1 MFNSRMDSVS
11 NIHRRWS
18 LTRLNPSSYKISYI
32 ISVLSATILI
42 FIFHM
47 YYTKTDQINLVISL
61 PLGIT
66 ALIGANFL
74 DFFALRGTPIN
85 KISKIVHVSAF
96 ANFLWVSTVSF
107 GIASDALFSKTGSS
121 VNYVIEGMLLAVGL
135 RIGILSSVFGASLRR
150 AIPVSFIQPL
160 IFLFTIVNSFVF
172 YHDALMYPIG
182 LGFGFTLVM
191 LAIIWSI
198 IADRAGRPAIRSTFG
213 ILQAFLAAWTDNKA
227 DKMEEIAESKA
238 QNRVVTTFIT
248 KFKRLNSKEISIIL
262 PDVHP
267 GPFNPIGGSN
277 LPYVLYELF
286 SKNALVMHSVSDH
299 SLNIPSKI
307 EVERYVQT
315 LSKATIL
322 EKSNVCTIPVQI
334 NIDKSIVTGIAF
346 GNVAVVIL
354 SLAPTGM
361 EDVPENIRTDLDQ
374 YSSHLGFHHILII
387 DSHNAIGGYLKK
399 SDSDNLLLAGKRC
412 LEKLKNLQQHEFK
425 IGFSNSDEIL
435 YNTNS
440 MKDLGQC
447 GLAALIIEV
456 KGNQYAIG
464 WADANNMENGI
475 RDHIIS
481 RLNNNGIQM
490 IEVCT
495 SDTHST
501 SGKRTRQ
508 GYYTLGNLSSPDK
521 VAAMYFQISK
531 KSIENAGISTFEL
544 LSTESNIRVMG
555 KNQFDEY
562 SLALD
567 KSMNITKIFLGITF
581 ALFVVMLIVAQ

>member
-1 MFNSRMDSVS
+1 
-11 NIHRRWS
+11 
-18 LTRLNPSSYKISYI
+18 
-32 ISVLSATILI
+32 
-42 FIFHM
+42 
-47 YYTKTDQINLVISL
+47 
-61 PLGIT
+61 
-66 ALIGANFL
+66 
-74 DFFALRGTPIN
+74 
-85 KISKIVHVSAF
+85 
-96 ANFLWVSTVSF
+96 
-107 GIASDALFSKTGSS
+107 
-121 VNYVIEGMLLAVGL
+121 
-135 RIGILSSVFGASLRR
+135 
-150 AIPVSFIQPL
+150 
-160 IFLFTIVNSFVF
+160 
-172 YHDALMYPIG
+172 
-182 LGFGFTLVM
+182 
-191 LAIIWSI
+191 
-198 IADRAGRPAIRSTFG
+198 
-213 ILQAFLAAWTDNKA
+213 
-227 DKMEEIAESKA
+227 
-238 QNRVVTTFIT
+238 
-248 KFKRLNSKEISIIL
+248 
-262 PDVHP
+262 
-267 GPFNPIGGSN
+267 
-277 LPYVLYELF
+277 
-286 SKNALVMHSVSDH
+286 MHSVSDH

-440 MKDLGQC
+440 MRDLGQC

-521 VAAMYFQISK
+521 VAVMYFQISK

-581 ALFVVMLIVAQ
+581 ALFVVMLIVTQ

>member
-1 MFNSRMDSVS
+1 
-11 NIHRRWS
+11 
-18 LTRLNPSSYKISYI
+18 
-32 ISVLSATILI
+32 
-42 FIFHM
+42 M

-66 ALIGANFL
+66 ALTGANFL

-399 SDSDNLLLAGKRC
+399 NDSDNLVLAGKRC

-440 MKDLGQC
+440 MRDLGQC

-508 GYYTLGNLSSPDK
+508 GYYTLGNLSSPDE
-521 VAAMYFQISK
+521 VAVMYFQISK

-581 ALFVVMLIVAQ
+581 ALFVVMLIVTQ